1 MAAAGS
7 VISSS
12 KAPLPLPHRIKTSK
26 TNKARKMR
34 HMQQG
39 AEFPGNMPS
48 RSGID
53 KHKLFDLVFFFLLS
67 TLAPSGLKK
76 EKVILTLSWKPTS
89 QVLLCSGQVSAAQ
102 SLCCR
107 SGSVRSPGRRPA
119 WKELGKNKKE
129 KERNISL
136 VQSNNQSGIDQHPPV
151 SSRSS
156 QLST

>member
-26 TNKARKMR
+26 TNTARKMR

-53 KHKLFDLVFFFLLS
+53 KHKLFDLGFFFFYRCLLILSFWSKEGEGNPHFVAEAYLTGAPLLWAGFSS
-67 TLAPSGLKK
+67 T
-76 EKVILTLSWKPTS
+76 VTVLSVWFS
-89 QVLLCSGQVSAAQ
+89 EVSW
-102 SLCCR
+102 S
-107 SGSVRSPGRRPA
+107 
-119 WKELGKNKKE
+119 
-129 KERNISL
+129 
-136 VQSNNQSGIDQHPPV
+136 
-151 SSRSS
+151 
-156 QLST
+156 